1 MCSPKKGLKSFV
13 LCHLVMAHDH
23 YLRGFDENCCRQIF
37 ITASNREC
45 YDSYLGVYTLQNYAN
60 HMVSTS
66 IAIYIYIYV
75 YIHISLRVILFR
87 NIITNRINKSIR
99 GILMLVLLDILSWP
113 YMKNQTNIMT
123 DLYISGI

>member
-1 MCSPKKGLKSFV
+1 MCVCVCSPKKGLKCFV

-75 YIHISLRVILFR
+75 LFR